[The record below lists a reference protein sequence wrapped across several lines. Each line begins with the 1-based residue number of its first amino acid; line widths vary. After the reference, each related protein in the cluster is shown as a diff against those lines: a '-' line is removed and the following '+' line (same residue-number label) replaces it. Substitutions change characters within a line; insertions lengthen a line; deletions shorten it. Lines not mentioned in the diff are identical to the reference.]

1 MKKSIMNKF
10 REWLIADYEQRLG
23 HVSKSTVNHRIT
35 QINFLLTKP
44 ASQYNCFDRK
54 CLGYS
59 INKFLEFYVNTT
71 LNRDENSEFINMMN
85 NISVNINK

>member
-1 MKKSIMNKF
+1 MKNSIMNKF

-54 CLGYS
+54 CLGHS

-71 LNRDENSEFINMMN
+71 LSGDENSEFINMMN
-85 NISVNINK
+85 NISTNINK

>member
-1 MKKSIMNKF
+1 MKNSIMNKF

-54 CLGYS
+54 CLGHS

-71 LNRDENSEFINMMN
+71 LNGDENNEFINMMN
-85 NISVNINK
+85 NISTNINK

>member
-1 MKKSIMNKF
+1 MKNSIMNKF

-54 CLGYS
+54 CLGHS

-71 LNRDENSEFINMMN
+71 LNGDENSEFINMMN
-85 NISVNINK
+85 SISTNINK

>member
-1 MKKSIMNKF
+1 MKNSIMNKF

-54 CLGYS
+54 CLGHS

>member
-1 MKKSIMNKF
+1 MKNSIMNKF

-23 HVSKSTVNHRIT
+23 HVSKSSVNHRIT

-54 CLGYS
+54 CLGHS

-85 NISVNINK
+85 NISININK

>member
-23 HVSKSTVNHRIT
+23 HVSKSSVNHRIT

-44 ASQYNCFDRK
+44 ASQYNYFDRH
-54 CLGYS
+54 CLGHS

-85 NISVNINK
+85 NISININK

>member
-1 MKKSIMNKF
+1 MKNSIMNKF

-54 CLGYS
+54 CLGHS

-71 LNRDENSEFINMMN
+71 LSGDENSEFINMMN

>member
-1 MKKSIMNKF
+1 MKNSIMNKF

-54 CLGYS
+54 CLGHS

-71 LNRDENSEFINMMN
+71 LNGDENSEFINMMN
-85 NISVNINK
+85 NISTNINK

>member
-1 MKKSIMNKF
+1 MKNSIMNKF
-10 REWLIADYEQRLG
+10 REWLIADYKQRLG

>member
-1 MKKSIMNKF
+1 MKNSIMNKF

-54 CLGYS
+54 CLGHS
-59 INKFLEFYVNTT
+59 INKFLEFYVKTT
-71 LNRDENSEFINMMN
+71 LNGDENSEFINMMN
-85 NISVNINK
+85 NISANINK

>member
-23 HVSKSTVNHRIT
+23 HVSKSSVNHRIT

-54 CLGYS
+54 CLGHS

-85 NISVNINK
+85 NISANINK

>member
-1 MKKSIMNKF
+1 MKNSIMNKF

-23 HVSKSTVNHRIT
+23 RVSKSTVNHRIT

-54 CLGYS
+54 CLGHS

-71 LNRDENSEFINMMN
+71 LNKDENKEFINMLNKISN
-85 NISVNINK
+85 NINQ